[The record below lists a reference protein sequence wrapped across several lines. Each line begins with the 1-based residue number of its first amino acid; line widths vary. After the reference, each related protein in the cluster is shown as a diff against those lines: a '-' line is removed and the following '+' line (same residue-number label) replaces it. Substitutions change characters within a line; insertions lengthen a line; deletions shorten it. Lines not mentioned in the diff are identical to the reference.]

1 MGLFAP
7 WFLAGMAGL
16 ALPLYLHLL
25 KRLKSPPKPVPS
37 LMLYEA
43 RTISSTR
50 HRRLDYLLLLSLRLL
65 VLLLLILAFANPFI
79 NRNAAVLASNRLVLL
94 VVDNSFSM
102 RAGTG
107 ASDTRLADAK
117 DAAMRVLSGK
127 GAARAQVAAF
137 GSQLRLMTQPIEDQS
152 ALRAAVQAIQPGDGH
167 GNFGEL
173 ARAVRAMAESV
184 HTPIELHLF
193 SDMQRSELAATFSD
207 MALPDTVTLVTHA
220 VVAKAE
226 PNWTV
231 ESVDAPGQVWGKDAK
246 PVHVQAVIAGY
257 GTPAAKR
264 TVSLVVNGKTT
275 ATKTVTVPA
284 NGRATVDFPA
294 LEVPYGFSR
303 CEVKIDAADTLPA
316 DDLRRFAVERS
327 DPQKALLIHNYGD
340 GRSPLYVGAAL
351 SAAAQSA
358 FTLESINV
366 NEAAD
371 RRPSNYAFIIL
382 SDVNAVPSL
391 LENSLT
397 QYVRSGGSLFI
408 AAGTSAGARLQ
419 IPIFGAH
426 IAHTRD
432 YSRVP
437 DRYMGVGSS
446 DSSYPAV
453 AKSGGWPG
461 VKFFYALDVDP
472 GAGPD
477 AARVIVRLGD
487 QTPLLLE
494 KRIGEGRVLLFT
506 SGLDNLTNDFPLD
519 PAFVPFIEQTA
530 RYLAG
535 SERQGGA
542 RPVDAYFELRNARE
556 QARQQSQSVEVTDP
570 EGKRPLTLSEA
581 ASAQSFQLTEAGYYQ
596 IRLAD
601 GRQDEVG
608 VNPDPKESNLDVIPE
623 DVLAL
628 WQGKGGPSSQAA
640 STPGQ
645 STGEPANPGTPSKTP
660 QYLWWYVML
669 LVLAFAVAESV
680 VASGYLG
687 TQRDEGDG
695 LPKPNVRNTQRVG

>member
-7 WFLAGMAGL
+7 WFLAALAGV
-16 ALPLYLHLL
+16 ALPVYLHLL

-43 RTISSTR
+43 RPISSTR
-50 HRRLDYLLLLSLRLL
+50 HRRLQYILLFSLRLL
-65 VLLLLILAFANPFI
+65 VLLLLILAFANPFV
-79 NRNAAVLASNRLVLL
+79 NRNAATFASDRLVLL

-102 RAGTG
+102 RAGT
-107 ASDTRLADAK
+107 RLADARN
-117 DAAMRVLSGK
+117 AAMSVLAGK

-137 GSQLRLMTQPIEDQS
+137 GSQLRLMTQPIEDES
-152 ALRAAVQAIQPGDGH
+152 ALRAAVEAIQPGDGH

-193 SDMQRSELAATFSD
+193 SDMQRTDLAAAFSD
-207 MALPDTVTLVTHA
+207 MALPANVKLVTHA
-220 VVAKAE
+220 VVSKAQ

-231 ESVDAPGQVWGKDAK
+231 ESVDAPGQVWGKDVK
-246 PVHVQAVIAGY
+246 PIRVEAVIAGY
-257 GTPAAKR
+257 GTSSAQR

-275 ATKTVTVPA
+275 AAKNVAVPA
-284 NGRATVDFPA
+284 NGRATVDFPS

-303 CEVKIDAADTLPA
+303 CEVKIDSADGFPA
-316 DDLRRFAVERS
+316 DDLRRFAIERS
-327 DPQKALLIHNYGD
+327 DPQRALLVHNYGD
-340 GRSPLYVGAAL
+340 NRSPLYVGAAL

-358 FTLESINV
+358 FILESINV

-371 RRPSNYAFIIL
+371 RKPSNYAFIIL
-382 SDVNAVPSL
+382 SDLNTLPSI

-397 QYVRSGGSLFI
+397 AYVRSGGSLLI
-408 AAGTSAGARLQ
+408 AAGTSAGGRSQ

-426 IAHTRD
+426 IVETHD
-432 YSRVP
+432 YNRVP
-437 DRYMGVGSS
+437 DRYMAVGSI
-446 DSSYPAV
+446 DSSYPGV
-453 AKSGGWPG
+453 AKANGWAG
-461 VKFFYALDVDP
+461 VKFFYAVDVGHDIDS
-472 GAGPD
+472 GVGPD
-477 AARVIVRLGD
+477 TARVIVRLAD

-494 KRIGEGRVLLFT
+494 KRIGEGRVLLLT
-506 SGLDNLTNDFPLD
+506 SGLDNLTNDFPLN

-542 RPVDAYFELRNARE
+542 RTVDAYLELRNARE
-556 QARQQSQSVEVTDP
+556 QGQGVEVTDP
-570 EGKRPLTLSEA
+570 EGKRPLTLGEA

-596 IRLAD
+596 LRLAN

-608 VNPDPKESNLDVIPE
+608 VNADPKESNLDVIPA
-623 DVLAL
+623 DGLSL
-628 WQGKGGPSSQAA
+628 WEGNGGQASQAGPA
-640 STPGQ
+640 PGAATPR
-645 STGEPANPGTPSKTP
+645 KTP
-660 QYLWWYVML
+660 QTLWWYIML

-687 TQRDEGDG
+687 TQREESEV
-695 LPKPNVRNTQRVG
+695 LSKPTSKNTHEVG

>member
-7 WFLAGMAGL
+7 WFLAGLAGL
-16 ALPLYLHLL
+16 ALPVYLHLL
-25 KRLKSPPKPVPS
+25 KRQTRMPKAVSS
-37 LMLYEA
+37 LMLFES
-43 RTISSTR
+43 RTQSSTR
-50 HRRLDYLLLLSLRLL
+50 HRRLRYFLLLSLRLVL
-65 VLLLLILAFANPFI
+65 LLLLILAFANPFI
-79 NRNAAVLASNRLVLL
+79 NRNTATLASARLVLL

-107 ASDTRLADAK
+107 VGDTRLADAK
-117 DAAMRVLSGK
+117 AAAMSVLSVK

-152 ALRAAVQAIQPGDGH
+152 ALRAAVQSIQPGDGH

-173 ARAVRAMAESV
+173 ARAVRAMASSIR
-184 HTPIELHLF
+184 TPIELHLF
-193 SDMQRSELAATFSD
+193 SDMQRSDLAATFSD
-207 MALPDTVTLVTHA
+207 MALPANVQLVTHA
-220 VVAKAE
+220 LVTKAQ

-246 PVHVQAVIAGY
+246 PVRVQAVIAGY
-257 GTPAAKR
+257 GTPAAQR
-264 TVSLVVNGKTT
+264 TASLVVNGMTT
-275 ATKTVTVPA
+275 AARTVAVPA

-303 CEVKIDAADTLPA
+303 CEVKIDSADAFPA
-316 DDLRRFAVERS
+316 DDLRRFAVQRS

-340 GRSPLYVGAAL
+340 NRSPLYVGAAL

-358 FTLESINV
+358 FILESIAV

-371 RRPSNYAFIIL
+371 RQPSNYAFMVL
-382 SDVNAVPSL
+382 SDLNSLPSL

-397 QYVRSGGSLFI
+397 GYVRSGGSLLI
-408 AAGTSAGARLQ
+408 AAGTSAGGRLQ
-419 IPIFGAH
+419 IPIFGAR
-426 IAHTRD
+426 IVETRD

-437 DRYMGVGSS
+437 DRYMAVGSS

-453 AKSGGWPG
+453 AKAGGWPG
-461 VKFFYALDVDP
+461 VKFFYALEVDP
-472 GAGPD
+472 GD
-477 AARVIVRLGD
+477 ARVIVRLSD

-494 KRIGEGRVLLFT
+494 KRIGEGRVVLFT
-506 SGLDNLTNDFPLD
+506 SGLDNLTNDFPLQ

-542 RPVDAYFELRNARE
+542 RPVDAYLELRNAKE
-556 QARQQSQSVEVTDP
+556 QAQGVEVTDP
-570 EGKRPLTLSEA
+570 EGKRPLTLGEA

-596 IRLAD
+596 LRLAN

-608 VNPDPKESNLDVIPE
+608 VNPDPKESNLDVIPG

-628 WQGKGGPSSQAA
+628 WQGKGGQTSQEASAPGPAA
-640 STPGQ
+640 PH
-645 STGEPANPGTPSKTP
+645 KTP
-660 QYLWWYVML
+660 QTLWWYVML
-669 LVLAFAVAESV
+669 LVFASAVAESAL
-680 VASGYLG
+680 ASRYLG
-687 TQRDEGDG
+687 TQREE
-695 LPKPNVRNTQRVG
+695 

>member
-7 WFLAGMAGL
+7 WFLVALAGL
-16 ALPLYLHLL
+16 TLPLYLHLL
-25 KRLKSPPKPVPS
+25 KKLKSTARPVPS
-37 LMLYEA
+37 LMFFEA
-43 RTISSTR
+43 RTQASTH
-50 HRRLDYLLLLSLRLL
+50 HRRLRYFLLLSLRLL
-65 VLLLLILAFANPFI
+65 WLTLLILAFANPFI

-102 RAGTG
+102 RAGN
-107 ASDTRLADAK
+107 RLADAK
-117 DAAMRVLSGK
+117 AAAMSVLSGK

-167 GNFGEL
+167 GNFAEL

-193 SDMQRSELAATFSD
+193 SDMQRGDLAATFSD
-207 MALPDTVTLVTHA
+207 MALPSSVKLVTHA
-220 VVAKAE
+220 VVSNAQ

-246 PVHVQAVIAGY
+246 PVRVQAVIAGY
-257 GTPAAKR
+257 GTPAAQR

-275 ATKTVTVPA
+275 ATKTVAVPA

-303 CEVKIDAADTLPA
+303 CEVKIDAADALPA
-316 DDLRRFAVERS
+316 DDLRRFAVQLS

-340 GRSPLYVGAAL
+340 NRSPLYVGAAL

-358 FTLESINV
+358 FSLESINV

-371 RRPSNYAFIIL
+371 RRPSNYAFIVL
-382 SDVNAVPSL
+382 SDLSTLPSL

-408 AAGTSAGARLQ
+408 AAGTSAGGRSQ

-426 IAHTRD
+426 IIETRD
-432 YSRVP
+432 YSRIP
-437 DRYMGVGSS
+437 DRYMAVGSS

-453 AKSGGWPG
+453 AKANGWPG

-472 GAGPD
+472 GVDQGGV
-477 AARVIVRLGD
+477 ARVIVRLAD

-494 KRIGEGRVLLFT
+494 KRIGEGRVVLLT
-506 SGLDNLTNDFPLD
+506 SGLDNLTNDFPLN

-542 RPVDAYFELRNARE
+542 RIVDAYLELRNARE
-556 QARQQSQSVEVTDP
+556 QTQGVEVTDP
-570 EGKRPLTLSEA
+570 EGKRPLTLGEA

-596 IRLAD
+596 LRLAN
-601 GRQDEVG
+601 GRRDEVG
-608 VNPDPKESNLDVIPE
+608 VNPDPKESNLDVIPG

-628 WQGKGGPSSQAA
+628 WQGNGSQGKGGESSQVA
-640 STPGQ
+640 SASGPVTPH
-645 STGEPANPGTPSKTP
+645 KTP
-660 QYLWWYVML
+660 QTFWWYVML
-669 LVLAFAVAESV
+669 LVLVAALAESAL
-680 VASGYLG
+680 ASRYLG
-687 TQRDEGDG
+687 TQREESG
-695 LPKPNVRNTQRVG
+695 